1 MRSAQ
6 AAHFVALL
14 GFIMVVGPA
23 PGQAEDM
30 TREQMI
36 QSLQGK
42 TRGIEVPSA
51 NSDAPGKTAS
61 PANSA
66 PTVGSSSHENLAEKL
81 KNISTR
87 KITVEERSQIASEV
101 KQQALPTIDVEV
113 FFAYDSA
120 IILPEALPK
129 LITLGQALSDPRLKG
144 SFFLVGGHTDAK
156 GGDEYN
162 LGLSSRRADSVKQFL
177 VRNFHLDPGAL
188 YPMGFGKE
196 QLKNAADPF
205 AGENRR
211 VQIVNVQSAG
221 VAQQ

>member
-1 MRSAQ
+1 MNSAQ
-6 AAHFVALL
+6 LAQFVALL
-14 GFIMVVGPA
+14 GFITVVGAA

-42 TRGIEVPSA
+42 TRGLEVPSA
-51 NSDAPGKTAS
+51 NSNTPGETAS

-66 PTVGSSSHENLAEKL
+66 PTVGSPSHQDLAETL

-87 KITVEERSQIASEV
+87 QITVEERSQIANEV

-120 IILPEALPK
+120 VILPEALPK

-144 SFFLVGGHTDAK
+144 SVFLIGGHTDAK

-177 VRNFHLDPGAL
+177 TQNFHLDPGTL
-188 YPMGFGKE
+188 YTMGFGKE
-196 QLKNAADPF
+196 QLKNAADPL

-211 VQIVNVQSAG
+211 VQIVNIQSAG